1 MKRFNYTKE
10 ELKTL
15 ADNIYLNDRQR
26 RIIEYRMLDYSI
38 VKMAELENCGT
49 ATISRELDKIIYK
62 ISRIMIKKWYEL
74 DNF

>member
-1 MKRFNYTKE
+1 MIKFNYTKE

-15 ADNIYLNDRQR
+15 ADNVYLSDRQR

-62 ISRIMIKKWYEL
+62 ISRIMIKK
-74 DNF
+74 

>member
-1 MKRFNYTKE
+1 MIKFNYTKE

-15 ADNIYLNDRQR
+15 ADNVYLSDRQR

-49 ATISRELDKIIYK
+49 ATISRELDKIVYK
-62 ISRIMIKKWYEL
+62 ISRIMIKK
-74 DNF
+74 